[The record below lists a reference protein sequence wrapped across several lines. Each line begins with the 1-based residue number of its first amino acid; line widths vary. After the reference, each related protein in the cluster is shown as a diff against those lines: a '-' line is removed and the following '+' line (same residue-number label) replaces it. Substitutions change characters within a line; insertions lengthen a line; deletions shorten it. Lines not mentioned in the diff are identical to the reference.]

1 MRWPLFLGLRLLK
14 AVGYFKHQTPKHP
27 HQQPSVALGVSWPKA
42 ASQAW
47 CVASRC
53 RRHDPLATAPATKRW
68 DWINQNC
75 FQDAEKTWI
84 KNTHTKQSKNR
95 QPKDE
100 GRIVINFH
108 IYHSNETFETNHVSC
123 DSWKLGSLGIPG
135 RPVLELLGHI
145 RTSDQFVDDGSVG
158 SVRFRLL
165 FFFSLG
171 FIDNHRW
178 WGRIRCPN
186 LAVPTKSLAVQ
197 RVKLWAAILMAVPL
211 VVRIE
216 WHFQWQTISDKP
228 VLCNGL
234 STKPWI
240 PKGMFHQP

>member
-165 FFFSLG
+165 FFFPRIHWQSPVMRSNSMSQLG
-171 FIDNHRW
+171 SSNEISCCPAGQVVGSNPHGCPVGGTHRMALSMANNF
-178 WGRIRCPN
+178 RQ
-186 LAVPTKSLAVQ
+186 T
-197 RVKLWAAILMAVPL
+197 RVV
-211 VVRIE
+211 
-216 WHFQWQTISDKP
+216 
-228 VLCNGL
+228 
-234 STKPWI
+234 
-240 PKGMFHQP
+240 